1 MDTDEAPRWDSPS
14 LVYFIDGNATLD
26 LLDEEGLLGSPWC
39 FFSVLGSTANYFG
52 SSVIIS

>member
-14 LVYFIDGNATLD
+14 LVCFIDGNATLD